1 MSFSSLLRI
10 LVWACFALTA
20 SQAPNVASSFPDVE
34 PPHVSIWGAH
44 DENFVAPSR
53 LQIVSNFQSFIK
65 SDAGSNGHDSAGATD
80 GHTAELELPSKLS
93 TWVRFTYSPGS
104 YHLAQSSND
113 PRAPPFG

>member
-10 LVWACFALTA
+10 LIWACFALTA
-20 SQAPNVASSFPDVE
+20 SQAPNVASSFPDVK
-34 PPHVSIWGAH
+34 PPHVSTWGTK

-65 SDAGSNGHDSAGATD
+65 SDAGSNGHDSADATG
-80 GHTAELELPSKLS
+80 GHAAEPELRSEFS
-93 TWVRFTYSPGS
+93 TWMRQAHGLGS

>member
-1 MSFSSLLRI
+1 MSISSLLRI
-10 LVWACFALTA
+10 LIWACFALTA

-34 PPHVSIWGAH
+34 PPHVSIWGTQ

-65 SDAGSNGHDSAGATD
+65 SDAGAKGHDSADATE
-80 GHTAELELPSKLS
+80 GNAGELELPSEFP
-93 TWVRFTYSPGS
+93 TWLLRAYGLGS

>member
-10 LVWACFALTA
+10 LIWACFALAA

-34 PPHVSIWGAH
+34 PPHVSTWGTK
-44 DENFVAPSR
+44 DESFVAPSR

-65 SDAGSNGHDSAGATD
+65 SDAGSNGHESANAT
-80 GHTAELELPSKLS
+80 GGYAAELELPSEFL
-93 TWVRFTYSPGS
+93 TWVRHAYGPGS